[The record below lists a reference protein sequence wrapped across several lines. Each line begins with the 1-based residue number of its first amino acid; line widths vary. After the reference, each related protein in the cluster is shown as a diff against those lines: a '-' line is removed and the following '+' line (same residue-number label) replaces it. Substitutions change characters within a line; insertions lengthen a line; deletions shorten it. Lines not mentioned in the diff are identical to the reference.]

1 MFNPKDCLASFR
13 RVHDE
18 FARETAA
25 ARSAMAAAIESSQRL
40 WRDVE
45 AANARW
51 LKDSETVVQALPQRG
66 WYLTGREPCTLVH
79 KLARFIEAHDWEMVD
94 RTILGHMPRLIP
106 EKAAQW
112 LNERNVPAYCVK
124 RFQLF
129 LDHHHEGRYEEAT
142 FIGIPLLDELSRHL
156 YDGADF
162 TTKGRSPN
170 CRKPAMA
177 MQRSSGLG
185 VTSFASRFVSGF
197 GSLQKQSAPD
207 RCEDPDYW
215 CRHAIVHGQ
224 MRRAM
229 GIKDSAKCYMALAFL
244 IFAREPLPPPAV
256 EASAGTDSSAVAR

>member
-1 MFNPKDCLASFR
+1 MFNPKDYLASFR

-51 LKDSETVVQALPQRG
+51 LRDSETVIQVLPQRG
-66 WYLTGREPCTLVH
+66 WYLTGQEPCTLVH
-79 KLARFIEAHDWEMVD
+79 QLARFIEAADWEMVD
-94 RTILGHMPRLIP
+94 RTLLDNMPRLLP

-112 LNERNVPAYCVK
+112 LSEQNVPAYSVK

-129 LDHHHEGRYEEAT
+129 LDHHHAGRYEEAT

-162 TTKGRSPN
+162 TTKRQSQN
-170 CRKPAMA
+170 CTKPAMA
-177 MQRSSGLG
+177 MRRASGLG
-185 VTSFASRFVSGF
+185 ITSFASRFVSGF
-197 GSLQKQSAPD
+197 GSLQKDSLLD

-215 CRHAIVHGQ
+215 CRHAILHGQ
-224 MRRAM
+224 MRRPM
-229 GIKDSAKCYMALAFL
+229 GLKDSAKCYMALAFL
-244 IFAREPLPPPAV
+244 IFAREQPGPN
-256 EASAGTDSSAVAR
+256 E